1 MIRKALCLC
10 VFVLGSCKADL
21 EIPPLPVSASVIGA
35 VDTDPTQTNVAP
47 GGITVQLID
56 DDGLKRSTLT
66 DADGGF
72 AHVGVQPGLYALE
85 VTAPTFATL
94 IVPNVRVRSGVPTD
108 VGVLAPT
115 STRNSPDEGRL
126 TGLVTAPAGAAVAGA
141 TVQFLLKPND
151 DLLGSVTVGFDG
163 VFTER
168 LPPGRYVLRASHP
181 DFMPVDSMELEVLRG
196 QVQDLRMTPLLLGLN
211 PATLTGTVLR
221 EVEGGPAVPAEN
233 ALLTLGNGATTTTDA
248 RGAFILTGLPA
259 GTFTLR
265 AGLTAHFDPTPA
277 RTVTLRAG
285 QSTAADPFTLSLVRG
300 TIEGTVEL
308 SDRAPIDVVSVS
320 AVSASTMRGYAAV
333 VSPDPLLPYRGT
345 FTIND
350 VPSGSYEVQAA
361 KARYSRATTTVSVT
375 TGSAPA
381 GNLLLALQQGDF
393 LIDDA
398 DTSNVSGYTRTRG
411 VTLRFTGFPATG
423 VTSYRVAED
432 PGFPDAGFAPYTG
445 VQQPYVLASG
455 GDGLKTVFAQYRDNT
470 GATSPT
476 FQNSIILDGV
486 PPPAPG
492 VTLQSTGTPNG
503 AVRFT
508 RTNQVLP
515 LSLVA
520 TDDRG
525 LAAMKIS
532 GSNATDV
539 DGALIGPRLSVQGTT
554 TFARSTSADGPQTVF
569 VQLIDN
575 AGNLSLL
582 GQDTIVVDAT
592 APVVSGSTLG
602 IPRGLRASVDG
613 FTNSPF
619 VDVTVAATPQGN
631 GEALYIK
638 LANATGAEL
647 DAANFTPVR
656 TSFSWIVTP
665 ADGLKTV
672 SAVLM
677 DSAGNTS
684 AITSSTITLD
694 TTPPSPVSATLPSG
708 LVRGSPVRVN
718 VASTAVDLSPTV
730 GLATSDNPGFPSP
743 AGPLPAGGFVDV
755 PLTTVPASPGVYPA
769 TVYARFRD
777 RAGNDAVISLPL
789 TVDSEPP
796 TGFIRLQGA
805 LADGTPDAALTAGA
819 AVSVLAGTVTGAS
832 GYLLGDASLAACPN
846 PQTTPY
852 TSMPSTGVLPHTLT
866 GSGSPREVR
875 ACFRDA
881 AGNVFGGLV
890 SGAWVPSATID
901 FDATPPTGCTLSVTG
916 RKVDGTPA
924 PAGRTASVDV
934 ITSLTGCSGALE
946 AVITNGV
953 VTCSNALTGWSSL
966 TGLGSPQLPPVDGT
980 KTVSACVRD
989 GARNVSSVTSIAI
1002 VLDTSPPSAA
1012 SAEIEFLEGVVNLT
1026 EATNRAT
1033 DGGLFVSAAVRATWA
1048 DATELL
1054 LETGAGRTGVDAGA
1068 IFTPSVPAART
1079 ALSDQ
1084 GGGSASVQLLDLSA
1098 LGPSPDAVRLSIGT
1112 RFRDDVGNTTER
1124 VTTDVLVDVT
1134 RPQPPTLTGLSTGNR
1149 SGTLFWLASPSYDVS
1164 SYELGTGTQ
1173 ASWLVGG
1180 TAPATALT
1188 GTAIGL
1194 QNRRE
1199 YQFGVRAVDGAGNR
1213 SLLSNALT
1221 GTAGWRAA
1229 NVPINSTFPLRP
1241 LDVAVKGDDIYLTFS
1256 ERDVE
1261 GSVETGNLRM
1271 AHSPDRGRTWVLST
1285 IDATFAWNRKV
1296 GRINVQDTQV
1306 AVTTIGSDQDPTTT
1320 NYPTLGEAKIYS
1332 SLDGNSWTKWSDSNL
1347 PMQANWGEV
1356 GGPGIVVNGTYGRM
1370 YYVQNP
1376 GAANLIR
1383 TYGTTLVSGFNF
1395 PFFSTF
1401 YDAPDAVQMN
1411 DLAVCDGNYLKVMVW
1426 REAGQLNSLTHR
1438 FVFDIDYVSTEGNG
1452 ALVQAGTVDG
1462 FDLACSSL
1470 PGRANAYVAY
1480 KIGSTI
1486 AFRGRQAT
1494 GTWFGNG
1501 GFSTVTDADVRFP
1514 PRIHAAG
1521 TIAAMVYRQQTG
1533 GVRLGIVTDE
1543 GSGFSPTEWG
1553 RVEANPLQGYWPV
1566 VGGAAIDDIVIAYT
1580 DADAATL
1587 TVLVPELRGVVGR
1600 GLPGINTASLSW
1612 ASGGLSEF
1620 LVRTADQ
1627 PSFTSPLQTF
1637 YMSQPTFDVPVPVDE
1652 PLFHRIGAR
1661 DSFGQGSDEGELW
1674 QIAPFEQTAII
1685 TSPSSIGTG
1694 ATSSSAIVAHD
1705 NAVLVL
1711 PPWNYRGLGDSD
1723 LTLYRSLDQGR
1734 NWAAF
1739 QPPAAVTT
1747 TSARAMDGALGRTVL
1762 AYRLSVSAGV
1772 RARLFSSLTGT
1783 YPAETM
1789 IDASMNA
1796 DHVAVGTDR
1805 NNRFAIISSAVAV
1818 DQIGVAWSNDG
1829 VTFVNRARLTI
1840 PAAASYAISDLSV
1853 WRVDPFRLI
1862 IAWRQSGAGS
1872 ERIYFAEST
1881 DQGVTFGTPVL
1892 LADGTTGSSG
1902 NQFVNTQ
1909 SITRGAGNDAY
1920 SVLGHVSQNAVTPP
1934 RSANLWLSITGTDHP
1949 PSPTN
1954 FTQFLL
1960 DQDPAVK
1967 DSFDLTSTSD
1977 GHAVAYQTTNLVGSV
1992 TETSLKIAVCTT
2004 DCHLLNNWYRR
2015 SLSTW
2020 PATSSTRLSPVIAQ
2034 STTSGGAIGPRWYVT
2049 FREGGQ
2055 FRVLRGGL
2063 VRRVR

>member
-1 MIRKALCLC
+1 MVRRALCLC
-10 VFVLGSCKADL
+10 VIVLASCKADL
-21 EIPPLPVSASVIGA
+21 EIPPAPVSASVVGA
-35 VDTDPTQTNVAP
+35 VDTDPAQTNVAP

-108 VGVLAPT
+108 VGVLSPT

-126 TGLVTAPAGAAVAGA
+126 TGLVSAPAGASVAGA

-151 DLLGSVTVGFDG
+151 DLLGQVTVGFDG

-168 LPPGRYVLRASHP
+168 LPPGHYVLRASHP
-181 DFMPVDSMELEVLRG
+181 DFTSVDSMELELLRG

-211 PATLTGTVLR
+211 PATLTGTVMR
-221 EVEGGPAVPAEN
+221 EVEGGPAVPADG
-233 ALLTLGNGATTTTDA
+233 ALVTLGNGATTTTDA
-248 RGAFILTGLPA
+248 QGAFILTGLPA
-259 GTFTLR
+259 GSFTLR
-265 AGLTAHFDPTPA
+265 AALAAHFDPSPA
-277 RTVTLRAG
+277 RMVTLRAG
-285 QSTAADPFTLSLVRG
+285 QTTAADPFTVSLVRG

-375 TGSAPA
+375 TGSTPA

-398 DTSNVSGYTRTRG
+398 DTTNVSGYTRTRD

-423 VTSYRVAED
+423 VTSFRVAED

-445 VQQPYVLASG
+445 VQQPYSLSSS

-476 FQNSIILDGV
+476 FQNSIILDQV
-486 PPPAPG
+486 APPAPG

-503 AVRFT
+503 AVRFA

-532 GSNATDV
+532 GSNSLGTD
-539 DGALIGPRLSVQGTT
+539 GTLIGPRLSVQGTT
-554 TFARSTSADGPQTVF
+554 TFARSTSADGAQTVY
-569 VQLIDN
+569 VQLVDN
-575 AGNLSLL
+575 AGNLSPL

-592 APVVSGSTLG
+592 APGVSVSTLA

-619 VDVTVAATPQGN
+619 VDVTVAATPQAN

-656 TSFSWIVTP
+656 ASFSWIVTP

-684 AITSSTITLD
+684 AIASSTITLD
-694 TTPPSPVSATLPSG
+694 TTPPSPVSATLASG

-730 GLATSDNPGFPSP
+730 GLATSDNPGFPGA

-755 PLTTVPASPGVYPA
+755 PLTTVPSSPGVYPA

-796 TGFIRLQGA
+796 AGFITLQGA
-805 LADGTPDAALTAGA
+805 LADGTPDSSLTAGA

-832 GYLLGDASLAACPN
+832 GYVLGDASLTACPN
-846 PQTTPY
+846 PQTTTY
-852 TSMPSTGVLPHTLT
+852 AAMPTTGVLPHTLT

-890 SGAWVPSATID
+890 SGAWVPSTTIG
-901 FDATPPTGCTLSVTG
+901 FDATPPTGCTLSVSG

-934 ITSLTGCSGALE
+934 ITQLTGCSGALE
-946 AVITNGV
+946 AVISNGV
-953 VTCSNALTGWSSL
+953 VTCSNTVTGWAALTGL
-966 TGLGSPQLPPVDGT
+966 ASPQLPPVDGT

-989 GARNVSSVTSIAI
+989 AARNVASVASVNI
-1002 VLDTSPPSAA
+1002 VLDTAPPSAA
-1012 SAEIEFLEGVVNLT
+1012 SVEIEFLEGVVNRT
-1026 EATNRAT
+1026 EASGRSP

-1048 DATELL
+1048 DATELV
-1054 LETGAGRTGVDAGA
+1054 LETSDGRGPLDAGA
-1068 IFTPSVPAART
+1068 VFTPLSPGLRSVT
-1079 ALSDQ
+1079 SDQ
-1084 GGGSASVQLLDLSA
+1084 GGGSALVQLLDLSS
-1098 LGPSPDAVRLSIGT
+1098 LGASPDAFRLGIGA
-1112 RFRDDVGNTTER
+1112 RFRDDVGNATER
-1124 VTTDVLVDVT
+1124 VDTQVLLDVT
-1134 RPQPPTLTGLSTGNR
+1134 RPLPPTLTGLSTGNR
-1149 SGTLFWLASPSYDVS
+1149 SGTLFWLASPSFDVTN
-1164 SYELGTGTQ
+1164 YELGTGT
-1173 ASWLVGG
+1173 SMFVVGG
-1180 TAPATALT
+1180 QAPAGART

-1194 QNRRE
+1194 RNRRE
-1199 YQFGVRAVDGAGNR
+1199 YQFAVRAVDGAGNR

-1221 GTAGWRAA
+1221 GTSGWRAA
-1229 NVPINSTFPLRP
+1229 TVPLNSVYPVRP
-1241 LDVAVKGDDIYLTFS
+1241 LDVAVKGEDIYLTFS

-1271 AHSPDRGRTWVLST
+1271 AHSPDRGRTWQLST
-1285 IDATFAWNRKV
+1285 IDASFAWNRKV
-1296 GRINVQDTQV
+1296 GRINVQDTQI
-1306 AVTTIGSDQDPTTT
+1306 AVTTIGSDQDPSTT

-1332 SLDGNSWTKWSDSNL
+1332 SIDGVSWTKWTDSNL

-1356 GGPGIVVNGTYGRM
+1356 GGPGLVVSGTFGRM

-1395 PFFSTF
+1395 PLLSTF
-1401 YDAPDAVQMN
+1401 YDAPDTVQMN

-1426 REAGQLNSLTHR
+1426 KEAGQLNSLTHR
-1438 FVFDIDYVSTEGNG
+1438 FVYDTDYVGTEGNG
-1452 ALVQAGTVDG
+1452 ALVQSGANDS

-1470 PGRANAYVAY
+1470 PGRANAYVVY
-1480 KIGSTI
+1480 KQGATIG
-1486 AFRGRQAT
+1486 FRGRQAS
-1494 GTWFGNG
+1494 GTWLGNG
-1501 GFSTVTDADVRFP
+1501 GFSVVNDADVRFP

-1521 TIAAMVYRQQTG
+1521 TIAAMVYRPQSG
-1533 GVRLGIVTDE
+1533 GVRLGVVTDE
-1543 GSGFSPTEWG
+1543 GSGFSPTDWD

-1566 VGGAAIDDIVIAYT
+1566 VGGEAIDDLAIAYT
-1580 DADAATL
+1580 DSDAATL
-1587 TVLVPELRGVVGR
+1587 TVLVPELRGVTGR

-1612 ASGGLSEF
+1612 SSGGLSDF
-1620 LVRTADQ
+1620 IVGTDDNA
-1627 PSFTSPLQTF
+1627 SFVTPQQSF
-1637 YMSQPTFDVPVPVDE
+1637 YMSQPTFDVAVPADE
-1652 PLFHRIGAR
+1652 PLYHRIGAR
-1661 DSFGQGSDEGELW
+1661 DSFGQGSEEGEIW
-1674 QIAPFEQTAII
+1674 QMAPFEQTTLFTANF
-1685 TSPSSIGTG
+1685 SVGTG
-1694 ATSSSAIVAHD
+1694 ATSTAGVVAHD
-1705 NAVLVL
+1705 NTVVVL
-1711 PPWNYRGLGDSD
+1711 PPYGLKMTTDSD
-1723 LTLYRSLDQGR
+1723 LTLYRSVDQGR
-1734 NWAAF
+1734 NWAAL
-1739 QPPAAVTT
+1739 QPPAAVV
-1747 TSARAMDGALGRTVL
+1747 TSAARSMDGALGRAVL
-1762 AYRLSVSAGV
+1762 AYRLSASIGV
-1772 RARLFSSLTGT
+1772 RARLFSSLTGA

-1789 IDASMNA
+1789 IDATMNA
-1796 DHVAVGTDR
+1796 DHIAVGTDR
-1805 NNRFAIISSAVAV
+1805 NNRFAIVSSSVAT
-1818 DQIGVAWSNDG
+1818 DQIGIAWSNDG

-1840 PAAASYAISDLSV
+1840 PAAASYAITDVSV

-1862 IAWRQSGAGS
+1862 ISWRQSGAGS

-1881 DQGVTFGTPVL
+1881 DQGVTFGVPVL
-1892 LADGTTGSSG
+1892 LVDGTTGGSG
-1902 NQFVNTQ
+1902 NQFVNSQT
-1909 SITRGAGNDAY
+1909 ITRGSGNDAY
-1920 SVLGHVSQNAVTPP
+1920 SILGYVSQNAVTPP
-1934 RSANLWLSITGTDHP
+1934 RSANLFLAITGTDHP
-1949 PSPTN
+1949 PTTGN

-1977 GHAVAYQTTNLVGSV
+1977 GHVVAYQTTNLVGSV
-1992 TETSLKIAVCTT
+1992 NEISLKAALCTT
-2004 DCHLLNNWYRR
+2004 DCHLLKNWYRR
-2015 SLSTW
+2015 SLATW
-2020 PATSSTRLSPVIAQ
+2020 PGNSATRLSPVVTQ

-2049 FREGGQ
+2049 FREAGQ
-2055 FRVLRGGL
+2055 LRILRGGL